1 MTQYIVQ
8 VNELITHTLTVEA
21 DDEDAART
29 TAYQL
34 LTDVSAEELE
44 KTHDYYVEAE
54 GFTGQDYVQGA

>member
-8 VNELITHTLTVEA
+8 VNELITHTLTIEA

-34 LTDVSAEELE
+34 LTDVSAAELE